1 MDILADE
8 NVPEEFV
15 SALRG
20 DGHTVRWTRDIE
32 DLGPEAPDATIVE
45 YAESADATVLS
56 SDQKDFNE
64 MHADIPILIAP
75 QDMTGGEV
83 RRAVAVLGSLP
94 ADPAHMVPIWLTGLI

>member
-20 DGHTVRWTRDIE
+20 DGHAVRYSRDID
-32 DLGPEAPDATIVE
+32 DLGPQAPDSSIVE
-45 YAESADATVLS
+45 YAESAETAVLS

-64 MHADIPILIAP
+64 MQAIIPILIAP

-83 RRAVAVLGSLP
+83 RHAVAVLRSLP
-94 ADPAHMVPIWLTGLI
+94 ADPAHMGPIWLTGLI

>member
-1 MDILADE
+1 MDILGDE

-20 DGHTVRWTRDIE
+20 DGHTVRYTRDIE
-32 DLGPEAPDATIVE
+32 DLGTEAPDETIVE
-45 YAESADATVLS
+45 YAVSAEAAVLS

-64 MHADIPILIAP
+64 IHGDIPILIAP

-83 RRAVAVLGSLP
+83 RQAVALLSSLP
-94 ADPAHMVPIWLTGLI
+94 ADPARMDSIWLTGLI